1 MKQLFKNTTYLI
13 LCLLVFSCNTSKKE
27 KTETTDTSEDVK
39 LQDKQLFSI
48 DTAGVLVHW
57 TAYKF
62 TNKLGV
68 SGKFDDFKFLK
79 IDEAPSIEALLKQS
93 KISIATASVNSNSE
107 IRDPKLRTSFFK
119 VFNTSTIEGSV
130 LEAKQGKG
138 IVNLKMNAMTHP
150 LDYTYAFKNDTL
162 VMTAKIDLNRWH
174 GEAAM
179 QSLNK
184 ECYELHTGADG
195 ISKLWPDVDVQI
207 TLPIKTR

>member
-27 KTETTDTSEDVK
+27 KTETTDNMKDVE

-138 IVNLKMNAMTHP
+138 IVNLKMNAMTHT